1 MSDGDDEPDAAD
13 ETAVDVTPDG
23 LHERLDEVETA
34 LEAAETEADLDDI
47 EADLD
52 DIETKLDAASL
63 PEPDDEEDDP
73 REELE
78 GRVSDLRDDLAAQRG
93 PYASDVVETLDDAG
107 TTVTDTEWTEDGETE
122 AAAAV
127 ETLLDGVT
135 TTLDADLAAADE
147 FPADYVDALDAAG
160 DAIEAADLD
169 ADADADTIADLV
181 EAADALTADLDDA
194 EEWDDLSV
202 VEQLTAQGFYDRLNS
217 RNRKDFPPELGVVR
231 IAEQE
236 NDPERILLAL
246 ESLESE
252 FMQEKCIEAFRRMG
266 PPEAYDAML
275 GLAERRERPAIEVLG
290 KIGDDD
296 ACETLHEFIQDDS
309 NPVLQRTVLKALGEI
324 GSQESTQPVANRL
337 AADDPEVR
345 SRAARALGRIGDA
358 RAVDPLADVLADD
371 SEDSVR
377 AAAAWALC
385 RIGTERALEEAAA
398 YADDRSFIVQTE
410 AETAAEWLD
419 AAAPTA

>member
-63 PEPDDEEDDP
+63 PAPDDDDDP

-78 GRVSDLRDDLAAQRG
+78 GRVSDLGDDLAAQRG

-127 ETLLDGVT
+127 ETLLDSAT

-147 FPADYVDALDAAG
+147 FPADYIDALDAAG
-160 DAIEAADLD
+160 EAIEAADLD

-236 NDPERILLAL
+236 NDPDRILLAL

-266 PPEAYDAML
+266 SPEAYDAML

-290 KIGDDD
+290 KIGNDD

-324 GSQESTQPVANRL
+324 GSQASTQPVANRL